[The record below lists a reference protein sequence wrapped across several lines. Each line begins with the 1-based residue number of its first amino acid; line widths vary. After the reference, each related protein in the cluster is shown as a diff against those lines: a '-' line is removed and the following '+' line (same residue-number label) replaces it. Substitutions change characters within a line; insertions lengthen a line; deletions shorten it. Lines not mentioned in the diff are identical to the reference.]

1 MSGAGPALSA
11 ERSGAGAE
19 RSGLC
24 GTLVAAFPY
33 ASLQSCLPRGLSNC
47 SEVPIGGARRVAI
60 VPAARRPHVAAVDLA
75 PLIIANRFNGPPGS
89 AHGGWAAGLLAS
101 RVLGSDVDCLGR
113 AAQVTLR
120 HPPPLG
126 SRLQVSMES
135 EGTTPDGCVVLT
147 FGGAV
152 IAQAVPVELD
162 IAAVDPV
169 SPLVASEAMARF
181 AGLTNHPYPTCF
193 ACGVARPDRD
203 GLGLRPGPLQDRA
216 HTTATTW
223 VPTASLAGVAP
234 ATASLAGTATA
245 TATAIAVDSDAADFG
260 EDDRDA
266 DYDGDADES
275 GRDTVPAAA
284 VWAALDCPGGWAVE
298 IPGRPLVLG
307 RITAQVDALP
317 LMGERCVVMGVLLGR
332 DGRKVYTATTV
343 YDGDGRALARAAAT
357 WIETSLAAS

>member
-1 MSGAGPALSA
+1 M
-11 ERSGAGAE
+11 
-19 RSGLC
+19 
-24 GTLVAAFPY
+24 
-33 ASLQSCLPRGLSNC
+33 ASS
-47 SEVPIGGARRVAI
+47 
-60 VPAARRPHVAAVDLA
+60 RRPDGAAVDLA
-75 PLIIANRFNGPPGS
+75 PLIIADRFNGPPGS
-89 AHGGWAAGLLAS
+89 AHGGWAAGQLAV
-101 RVLGSDVDCLGR
+101 RVLGSDAESLGR
-113 AAQVTLR
+113 AVQVTLR
-120 HPPPLG
+120 HPTPLG
-126 SRLQVSMES
+126 SRLQVSKES
-135 EGTTPDGCVVLT
+135 EGTTPDGAVVLT

-203 GLGLRPGPLQDRA
+203 GLGLRPGPVRDRA

-223 VPTASLAGVAP
+223 VPTASLPRAG
-234 ATASLAGTATA
+234 
-245 TATAIAVDSDAADFG
+245 AD
-260 EDDRDA
+260 
-266 DYDGDADES
+266 
-275 GRDTVPAAA
+275 DTVPAAA

-317 LMGERCVVMGVLLGR
+317 LIGEHCVVMGVLLGR

-357 WIETSLAAS
+357 WIETSLAAT